1 MPYVP
6 VAQLKDY
13 VGKELGRSEWLTI
26 DQARIN
32 LFAEATGDHQFIHVD
47 PVKAAKTPFGST
59 IAHGFLSL
67 SLMPKLMED
76 ILIMP
81 EGLKMAVNYG
91 LDSVRFIQPV
101 KVDSKVRLNVTLTD
115 VNGSQLSFS
124 RSRVWLPVS
133 PVAQAPVFSRV
144 TIPIPQ
150 GDATFSYAQVASW
163 SMTVT
168 NRLQPQPRLG
178 WVVCYLD
185 HLMAVP
191 PSIQAAPVTRG
202 YVYTL
207 QGLVGTVLDVDDR
220 RAGRGDRDSDVLH
233 AGSSRIR
240 PSSWA
245 RLNRDRPPPSANS
258 ASYSW
263 A

>member
-13 VGKELGRSEWLTI
+13 VGKELGRSDWLTI

-47 PVKAAKTPFGST
+47 PVKAAQTPFGST

-101 KVDSKVRLNVTLTD
+101 KVNSKVRLNVTLTTSPRKNPA
-115 VNGSQLSFS
+115 NGCS
-124 RSRVWLPVS
+124 
-133 PVAQAPVFSRV
+133 
-144 TIPIPQ
+144 
-150 GDATFSYAQVASW
+150 
-163 SMTVT
+163 
-168 NRLQPQPRLG
+168 
-178 WVVCYLD
+178 
-185 HLMAVP
+185 
-191 PSIQAAPVTRG
+191 
-202 YVYTL
+202 
-207 QGLVGTVLDVDDR
+207 
-220 RAGRGDRDSDVLH
+220 
-233 AGSSRIR
+233 
-240 PSSWA
+240 
-245 RLNRDRPPPSANS
+245 RPPPPWKSKARRNPLTLPSRCRS
-258 ASYSW
+258 ASCNRPPSSL
-263 A
+263 